1 VDVLTHAG
9 TPRAERACRD
19 DIIAASRNLQTS
31 VSRMPVHDRIRAL
44 HGEMTAWRRDL
55 HAHPEIAFAE
65 HRTSNVVA
73 GLLTAFGLD
82 VHRGLAKTGVVASLR
97 VGTGA
102 RAIGLRADLDALPI
116 QEQNG
121 FAHRS
126 AYDGRMHAC
135 GHDGHTA
142 MLLGAAKYLAATRGF
157 DGTVH
162 FIFQPAEE
170 NEGGGRVMVE
180 EGLFER
186 FPCDAVF
193 GMHNWPGMPVGQFG
207 VLPGPMMASFD
218 IFEVGLTGR
227 GAHAA
232 MPHDGVDPVVAGAAL
247 VQALQTIPSRG
258 VNPVD
263 AVVVSVTQFHA
274 GDTWNVIPD
283 QSVLRGTTRAF
294 RPEVRDDIERGIRRV
309 CAGID
314 ATYGTSSSLRYERRY
329 PPTVNA
335 PRETA
340 IAAEAI
346 AKVVGKENVRTDV
359 QPTMGAED
367 FAFML
372 QAKAGCYVWIGNGPG
387 DGGCMLHN
395 PRYDFNDE
403 CLPIGASYWAT
414 LVEQVL
420 AK

>member
-1 VDVLTHAG
+1 MTTIDG
-9 TPRAERACRD
+9 
-19 DIIAASRNLQTS
+19 IG
-31 VSRMPVHDRIRAL
+31 AL

-55 HAHPEIAFAE
+55 HAHPETAFEE

-73 GLLTAFGLD
+73 GLLTAFGLE

-97 VGTGA
+97 AGKAT

-116 QEQNG
+116 REENT

-126 AYDGRMHAC
+126 TYDGRMHAC

-170 NEGGGRVMVE
+170 NEGGGRAMVE
-180 EGLFER
+180 AGLFER
-186 FPCDAVF
+186 FPCDAVY

-218 IFEVGLTGR
+218 IFEIAVAGR

-232 MPHDGVDPVVAGAAL
+232 MPHLGIDPVVAASAL
-247 VQALQTIPSRG
+247 VQALQTIPSRT
-258 VNPVD
+258 VSPVD
-263 AVVVSVTQFHA
+263 AAVVTVTQFHA
-274 GDTWNVIPD
+274 GDTWNVIPG
-283 QSVLRGTTRAF
+283 QAVLRGTTRAF
-294 RPEVRDDIERGIRRV
+294 RPEVQDEIERSIRRI

-314 ATYGTSSSLRYERRY
+314 AAYATSSTVRYERRY
-329 PPTVNA
+329 PPTINT

-340 IAAEAI
+340 VAAAAI
-346 AKVVGKENVRTDV
+346 AKVVGEENVRTDV

-372 QAKAGCYVWIGNGPG
+372 QAKSGCYVFIGNGPG
-387 DGGCMLHN
+387 EGGCMLHN
-395 PRYDFNDE
+395 PHYDFNDQI
-403 CLPIGASYWAT
+403 LPLGASYWAN
-414 LVEQVL
+414 LVERVL
-420 AK
+420 AAQT